1 MGKTVVPLRGN
12 RIPVLAAIMLAM
24 LVAFAGHG
32 GISHVSALPAT
43 PIRSVTVYENAEV
56 RGSLAEPAAFSR
68 LHIQVQQQDSQ
79 IELVGQILPTDQ
91 RILVVS
97 GLNNQI
103 ITALTPGGVVGRSL
117 AGGYAIPS
125 SEQEALLRLNGVL
138 PQGAQTAVVATLL
151 SESPAG
157 VQLLAEVTASVQTD
171 RIPPILKRLWPWLLL
186 SLVLVGAGLSLFK
199 LRRQQP
205 EWEE

>member
-1 MGKTVVPLRGN
+1 MGKRTLPRKGN
-12 RIPVLAAIMLAM
+12 RIPVLAAIILAG

-32 GISHVSALPAT
+32 GIASVSALPAT
-43 PIRSVTVYENAEV
+43 PIRSVTVYENAEA

-68 LHIQVQQQDSQ
+68 LHIQVKRQDSK

-103 ITALTPGGVVGRSL
+103 ITALTPSGVVGRSL
-117 AGGYAIPS
+117 AGGYEIPW
-125 SEQEALLRLNGVL
+125 SEQEALLRLNGEL
-138 PQGAQTAVVATLL
+138 PHGSQTAVVATLL
-151 SESPAG
+151 AESPAG
-157 VQLLAEVTASVQTD
+157 VQMLAEVTASVQSD
-171 RIPPILKRLWPWLLL
+171 LLPPILKRLWPWLLL
-186 SLVLVGAGLSLFK
+186 SFVLVGAGLYLFK

>member
-1 MGKTVVPLRGN
+1 MGKTVVLLHGN
-12 RIPVLAAIMLAM
+12 RIPVLAAIMLAG
-24 LVAFAGHG
+24 LVAFVGHG
-32 GISHVSALPAT
+32 GATSVSALPAT

-56 RGSLAEPAAFSR
+56 RGALAEPAAFSR
-68 LHIQVQQQDSQ
+68 LHIQVQRQDAH
-79 IELVGQILPTDQ
+79 IELVSQILPTDQ

-117 AGGYAIPS
+117 DGGYEIS
-125 SEQEALLRLNGVL
+125 NVEQEALLRLNGVL
-138 PQGAQTAVVATLL
+138 PSGAQHAVVATLL
-151 SESPAG
+151 AESPEG

-171 RIPPILKRLWPWLLL
+171 LIPPILKRLWPWLLL
-186 SLVLVGAGLSLFK
+186 SLVLVGAGVYVIK

-205 EWEE
+205 AWEQ